1 MINILVKVICNFNE
15 KVVTEWCQSL
25 ALIKT
30 KIFNL
35 LIDCECLYILFYKK
49 RLIYAKNVFEFNLFY
64 HKLLIKF

>member
-49 RLIYAKNVFEFNLFY
+49 RLIYANFFLNLTYFY
-64 HKLLIKF
+64 HKLLKNK